1 MTAILGLD
9 LGHCK
14 GPQIIGGKCVEI
26 PAPDREEPGWA
37 VLFPSAAIK
46 MRLEKSYHKGDE

>member
-9 LGHCK
+9 LGQCK
-14 GPQIIGGKCVEI
+14 GPQIIGAKYVGI
-26 PAPDREEPGWA
+26 PAPCREEPGWT